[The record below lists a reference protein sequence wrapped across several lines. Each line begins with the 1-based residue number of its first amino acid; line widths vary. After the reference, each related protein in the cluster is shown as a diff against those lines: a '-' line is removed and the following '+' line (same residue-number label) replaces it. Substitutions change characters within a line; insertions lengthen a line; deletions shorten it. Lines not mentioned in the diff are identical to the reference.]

1 MREAQLEMREYSAH
15 NAFLITKVLKSS
27 SSAVDREAAAELL
40 GYADQSE
47 RQIKALA
54 AACFD
59 SGSEVRNNAM
69 RALAVLAFSNPSK
82 ATNIATKTPLVRFM
96 EMFNSPDWT
105 DRNKAL
111 ALFSSLTASRDPH
124 LLTQL
129 RTRALS
135 SLLEMAQWKNPDD
148 RATRP
153 TSSVL
158 SRRREALDHS
168 HRKATIG
175 SIRVARR
182 AGM

>member
-59 SGSEVRNNAM
+59 SESEVRNNAM
-69 RALAVLAFSNPSK
+69 RALAVLAFSSPSK

-96 EMFNSPDWT
+96 EMFNLLTGRIVTRLSPF
-105 DRNKAL
+105 L
-111 ALFSSLTASRDPH
+111 ALLQR
-124 LLTQL
+124 
-129 RTRALS
+129 
-135 SLLEMAQWKNPDD
+135 LEI
-148 RATRP
+148 
-153 TSSVL
+153 L
-158 SRRREALDHS
+158 IYLHS
-168 HRKATIG
+168 C
-175 SIRVARR
+175 V
-182 AGM
+182 